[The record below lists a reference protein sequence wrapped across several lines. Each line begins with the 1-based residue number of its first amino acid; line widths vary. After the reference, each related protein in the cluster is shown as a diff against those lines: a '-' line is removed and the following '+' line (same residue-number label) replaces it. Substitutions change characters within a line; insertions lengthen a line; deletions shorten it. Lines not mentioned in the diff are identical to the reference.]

1 MKKFHS
7 SFPFYISFGLLVVLF
22 CSGRFVLVREV
33 VEAKL
38 VIQAVLAD
46 LSMAI
51 FIALLAVLSSRI
63 HALLS
68 SLVLLFFCIFHI
80 ANMEMAVALNTFINI
95 IDFHY
100 AKDMHFW
107 KGSLSNLTFPWYS
120 LFLFLAAILYL
131 VLLTRKKK
139 NRSIRPKYV
148 VLYTLGIIL
157 SVLFLP
163 PAEDGWQSSSLLWLS
178 LRRSFTHLLGGAG
191 NRAVPKIKADML
203 EPMPQMTEDEHEPY
217 LYKPPHSERNLL
229 FIVLEGIPGV
239 YVRQV
244 QEWTGVRYPVEMP
257 NLSRIAARSLI
268 VPNFVAHNRQT
279 MRGLYSLLSG
289 DYCKLF
295 ITTPKIYEYMQ
306 LPPERRNP
314 CLPEVMAEAGY
325 TTVYLQAA
333 DLAFMSKNK
342 FMSAAGFQQ
351 IFGKEFFQYQHVP
364 FGWGPDDKAFFEQA
378 ADFIEDLDKKSEP
391 WFVTL
396 LNVGTHHPYAVPKE
410 MAADFSS
417 RKEAAV
423 EYLDSALGDLF
434 DRLKGSG
441 ILNDTLVFVTCDESH
456 GVTGQP
462 YGNYW
467 GLAVVYTP
475 ESSEIINPGVYG
487 LVDVPYSILDYLG
500 MDNTRH
506 SFQGR
511 SFFRKQKHERPILF
525 HSYFSESKGVV
536 KKRVN
541 NNCVRIIR
549 SSNGELFG
557 PDYVTELM
565 KGSEGSEL
573 SDEIRTY
580 QLRADNSLC
589 DSMRKDR
596 RYVLLEND
604 VFFLGPLQSTLLSS
618 GQYLDLPANTSV
630 TTELKV
636 SIDLIDAPDTEREK
650 QSVRLV
656 LQMLERYQ
664 KIKIPEIDIPV
675 LNDHDSFT
683 LSFSFYTED
692 PLFRVWAYL
701 KAISL
706 NKKSSVR
713 IRVEYFQIITEES
726 DSDQGFRMHHFF
738 LQNDARE
745 RKDLDSDFI
754 DTVQMGSIPVL
765 RWPRPAFMQNTGNAL
780 CVSVRDEEPLHIAV
794 QDIPDTEKGFE
805 VTFRAEDL
813 DGRYESYIISILC
826 THPDQGLRN
835 AQGVYALL
843 NGTPAPCVW
852 LGHAE
857 CDIEVLLYAARAQLR
872 ENDFNTLSIAVDDT
886 EAIEKRPSPRGKIFP
901 EFELH
906 SLALVPAPPPVAHAG
921 GGYKALTYTNS
932 LEALEEN
939 ATEFTL
945 FEIDFEWTKDN
956 RLVGL
961 HDWGK
966 TFTRLFGFETPGP
979 LDYNAFRGF
988 KTRQDITPV
997 DLKIIGKFLAHNPG
1011 VKIVPDTKR
1020 GTIHALKRIADCFP
1034 HFAEQFIPQVYQ
1046 PEEYSEAI
1054 GIGYRD
1060 IIWTLYQYRHVY
1072 DRVKILSHLH
1082 RWEEEYNRKPFAVAM
1097 PVHAVERGVA
1107 WAVMKAGVPVYVH
1120 TINSC
1125 DEYVRLLQLKT
1136 SSIYTDFLHVT
1147 DCYRSAGSLNK

>member
-1 MKKFHS
+1 M
-7 SFPFYISFGLLVVLF
+7 VLF
-22 CSGRFVLVREV
+22 CSGRFVLVREIV
-33 VEAKL
+33 GAKL
-38 VIQAVLAD
+38 VIQAVLVD
-46 LSMAI
+46 LSMAV
-51 FIALLAVLSSRI
+51 FIALLVVLSSRI
-63 HALLS
+63 HVLLS
-68 SLVLLFFCIFHI
+68 SIVLLFFCIFHI

-95 IDFHY
+95 IDLRY
-100 AKDMHFW
+100 AKDVHFL
-107 KGSLSNLTFPWYS
+107 KGSFSNLTFLWYS
-120 LFLFLAAILYL
+120 VFLLLAAILYL
-131 VLLTRKKK
+131 VFLTRAKK
-139 NRSIRPKYV
+139 NGSIRLKYV
-148 VLYTLGIIL
+148 VLCMLGVISI
-157 SVLFLP
+157 VLFLT
-163 PAEDGWQSSSLLWLS
+163 PAEDGWQSSSLVWLS
-178 LRRSFTHLLGGAG
+178 LKRSFSHLLIEAR
-191 NRAVPKIKADML
+191 NPTVPKIKADML
-203 EPMPQMTEDEHEPY
+203 EPVPQMTKDEHEPY
-217 LYKPPHSERNLL
+217 FYKEPHSERNLL

-295 ITTPKIYEYMQ
+295 TTTPKIYEYMQ
-306 LPPERRNP
+306 LPPEQRNP

-342 FMSAAGFQQ
+342 FMAAAGFQQ
-351 IFGKEFFQYQHVP
+351 IFGKDLFQYQHVP

-378 ADFIEDLDKKSEP
+378 ADFIEDLDKKSKP

-423 EYLDSALGDLF
+423 AYLDSALGDLF
-434 DRLKGSG
+434 DRLKESR
-441 ILNDTLVFVTCDESH
+441 ILDDTLVFVTCDESH

-467 GLAVVYTP
+467 GLAVVYSP
-475 ESSEIINPGVYG
+475 ESFEIINPGVYG

-500 MDNTRH
+500 MDNARH

-536 KKRVN
+536 KKQVN
-541 NNCVRIIR
+541 ENCVKIIR
-549 SSNGELFG
+549 SSKGELFG
-557 PDYVTELM
+557 PVYVTELV
-565 KGSEGSEL
+565 KGSEGREL

-580 QLRADNSLC
+580 QLTADNSLC

-596 RYVLLEND
+596 QYVLLEND
-604 VFFLGPLQSTLLSS
+604 VFILGPLESKLLSS
-618 GQYLDLPANTSV
+618 GQYLDIPANTSV

-636 SIDLIDAPDTEREK
+636 SVDLIDAPNTEMESE
-650 QSVRLV
+650 SVRLV

-664 KIKIPEIDIPV
+664 KIKIPEIDIPL
-675 LNDHDSFT
+675 LNDHDSLT

-706 NKKSSVR
+706 NKKSSAR
-713 IRVEYFQIITEES
+713 IRVECFRITTEES
-726 DSDQGFRMHHFF
+726 DSDQGFRMNHFF
-738 LQNDARE
+738 LQSNAKE
-745 RKDLDSDFI
+745 RRDLGSASI
-754 DTVQMGSIPVL
+754 GTVQMGSIPVL
-765 RWPRPAFMQNTGNAL
+765 RLSGLTFVQNTGNAM
-780 CVSVRDEEPLHIAV
+780 CEIVRDEGQLHRDA
-794 QDIPDTEKGFE
+794 QDIPDPEKGFA
-805 VTFRAEDL
+805 VTFRAEEL

-826 THPDQGLRN
+826 THPGQGLRN
-835 AQGVYALL
+835 VQGVYALL
-843 NGTPAPCVW
+843 NGTPVPCVW
-852 LGHAE
+852 LGHTE
-857 CDIEVLLYAARAQLR
+857 CDMEVLLYTGHTLLR
-872 ENDFNTLSIAVDDT
+872 KNGINTLFIAMNDT
-886 EAIEKRPSPRGKIFP
+886 AATEKRPSPREEVFP

-906 SLALVPAPPPVAHAG
+906 SIALRPAPPPVAHAG

-932 LEALEEN
+932 LEALKEN
-939 ATEFTL
+939 AAKFTL

-966 TFTRLFGFETPGP
+966 TFTSLFGFETPEP
-979 LDYNAFRGF
+979 LDYDVFRGL

-997 DLKIIGKFLAHNPG
+997 DLKIIGEFLANNPG
-1011 VKIVPDTKR
+1011 VKIVPDIKR
-1020 GTIHALKRIADCFP
+1020 GNINALRRIAACFP
-1034 HFAEQFIPQVYQ
+1034 HFAERFIPQVYQ

-1082 RWEEEYNRKPFAVAM
+1082 SWEEEHNRKPYAVAM

-1107 WAVMKAGVPVYVH
+1107 WSVMKAGVPVYVH
-1120 TINSC
+1120 TINTC
-1125 DEYVRLLQLKT
+1125 DEYVRLLQLKI
-1136 SSIYTDFLHVT
+1136 SSIYTDFLSVT
-1147 DCYRSAGSLNK
+1147 DCYRKVDPPNK